1 MCPNSI
7 FYVLILQRR
16 SIERMLT
23 VQPPGNHQLD
33 DVWSDCPATQNY
45 GSTGYGS
52 ITRDDLLFLKP
63 SLGGGFKYSLFSTPN
78 AGEMIQFEWV
88 AQKNNYIDPF

>member
-1 MCPNSI
+1 
-7 FYVLILQRR
+7 
-16 SIERMLT
+16 MLT

-88 AQKNNYIDPF
+88 AQKKQLHRSILRLRLLDFCKVGPLYL